1 MKKHGYNAKSYFKLM
16 LNKLKIMKGPL
27 ISYIPFGD
35 LGQGSFPEQFHMLI
49 IQIIFL
55 KLFKTINKWMMYE
68 IHLSN
73 ENLSIM
79 DGHG

>member
-1 MKKHGYNAKSYFKLM
+1 M